1 MIDYLF
7 AFEQYLKTKHSQSHY
22 TQIAYSRDVSEMM
35 EYFSLQNIDIMNIS
49 EEDMMRY
56 VTSLRVRQLESS
68 SIARKVSAIKH
79 FYQFSIRQK
88 WIKYNPVS
96 RVKIKQKRQNMVTT
110 LTFDQVVACLDSC
123 DNSLVGERDRL
134 IFHILYACGLRLSEC
149 ATLQILSFD
158 MHQNLVKV
166 IGKGDKERII
176 PFYDALK
183 DELLDYIKN
192 TRPQFLKENHQT
204 LFVNQRGQPLSMRSI
219 QNIIETI
226 GEKAQ
231 LPFSL
236 HPHILRHT
244 FATHLLEHGADL
256 LTVSRLLG
264 HENLSTTQIYTHVS
278 VEYLKSQYHDYF
290 PKVK

>member
-1 MIDYLF
+1 MNDYLI
-7 AFEQYLKTKHSQSHY
+7 AFEQYLKTKHSQSQH
-22 TQIAYSRDVSEMM
+22 TQIAYTKDVTEMMDYFNREHIDFMNVSE
-35 EYFSLQNIDIMNIS
+35 EL
-49 EEDMMRY
+49 MMRY
-56 VTSLRVRQLESS
+56 VTSLRERQLEPA

-88 WIKYNPVS
+88 WVNYNPVS
-96 RVKIKQKRQNMVTT
+96 RIKIKQKRQTMVTT
-110 LTFDQVVACLDSC
+110 LTFDQVVSCLDSC
-123 DNSLVGERDRL
+123 DRSHVGERDRL
-134 IFHILYACGLRLSEC
+134 IFHMLYACGLRLSEC
-149 ATLQILSFD
+149 ATLKITSFD
-158 MHQNLVKV
+158 MNQNLVHV

-183 DELLDYIKN
+183 DELIDYISHV
-192 TRPQFLKENHQT
+192 RPQFIKVNHLS

-219 QNIIETI
+219 QNIVEDI
-226 GEKAQ
+226 GQKAQ

-236 HPHILRHT
+236 HPHVLRHT

-278 VEYLKSQYHDYF
+278 VEYLKSQYFNFF

>member
-1 MIDYLF
+1 MNDYLI
-7 AFEQYLKTKHSQSHY
+7 AFEQYLKTKHSQSQH
-22 TQIAYSRDVSEMM
+22 TQIAYTKDVTEMMVYFKRDHVDLMNVSE
-35 EYFSLQNIDIMNIS
+35 EL
-49 EEDMMRY
+49 MMRY
-56 VTSLRVRQLESS
+56 VTSLRERQLESS

-88 WIKYNPVS
+88 WINYNPTS
-96 RVKIKQKRQNMVTT
+96 RIKIKQKRQNMVTT
-110 LTFDQVVACLDSC
+110 LTFDQVVSCLDSC
-123 DNSLVGERDRL
+123 DANHVGERDRL
-134 IFHILYACGLRLSEC
+134 IFHLLYACGLRLSEC
-149 ATLQILSFD
+149 ATLQITSFD
-158 MHQNLVKV
+158 MNQNLVHV

-183 DELLDYIKN
+183 KELVDYISHV
-192 TRPQFLKENHQT
+192 RPQFITINHLS

-219 QNIIETI
+219 QNIVEVI
-226 GEKAQ
+226 GKKAQ

-236 HPHILRHT
+236 HPHVLRHT

-278 VEYLKSQYHDYF
+278 VEYLKSQYFNFF